1 MHDEGQGRRDC
12 RPEIRRSSMTRTDGR
27 QRCRPFAGRYTVS
40 RRLYKVSTK
49 TPRRSLRTHLDGVI
63 IQWIHSFNTKANAD
77 EYKDGAIAPLH
88 TAMAV
93 SSCGVNGRPRGSVH
107 IRFVEGAVGSHSNP
121 KASIREVIYKGS
133 SGGRP
138 CQQGRS
144 AGWLLRSGE
153 CRGQRR

>member
-1 MHDEGQGRRDC
+1 
-12 RPEIRRSSMTRTDGR
+12 MTRTDGR

-40 RRLYKVSTK
+40 RILYKVSTN
-49 TPRRSLRTHLDGVI
+49 TLCLSLRAHLDGVI

-77 EYKDGAIAPLH
+77 EYKHSVITPLH
-88 TAMAV
+88 MAMAV
-93 SSCGVNGRPRGSVH
+93 SSCGVDGRPRGSVH

-133 SGGRP
+133 SGGRT